1 MDRKQVNVLILSVG
15 RRVELVE
22 CFKKAAKRL
31 GVESN
36 VVGADLT
43 TTAPALYFCDKKREI
58 PRIGTDSYLSSII
71 DICNDE
77 NISLIVPT
85 IDTELMILSENKAY
99 IESNTN
105 AKVLVSDESVIN
117 ICRNKVN
124 SNRFFE
130 ENGFGVPKEI
140 TEEDIVNKRYSFPL
154 FIKPFNGSSSINTF
168 KVNNDTEL
176 EFFRN
181 YVNEPLI
188 QEFVEGVEYTI
199 DVLLDFDSNPITIVP
214 RQRLATRSGEI
225 SKGLI
230 IKDEDV
236 INEVKKV
243 LAVLKP
249 IGHITVQCMKTAQ
262 GIKFIEINPR
272 FGGGAPMSIKV
283 GADSPYN
290 LYKLILGEKLSYN
303 DDFEN
308 NVLAIRYDEA
318 IYVNSKGELI

>member
-105 AKVLVSDESVIN
+105 AKALVSDESVIN